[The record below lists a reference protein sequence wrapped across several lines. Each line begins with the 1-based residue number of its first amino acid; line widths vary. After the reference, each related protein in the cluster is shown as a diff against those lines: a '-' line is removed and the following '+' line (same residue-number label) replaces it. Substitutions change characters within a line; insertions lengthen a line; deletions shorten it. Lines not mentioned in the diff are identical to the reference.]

1 MGATRSGRRR
11 LTKFWPVGRAK
22 IGQIGKTSTISPA
35 GEELNV
41 KIVVVKFTDP
51 RDEESIKSVSCVH
64 VSTAVKRLR

>member
-22 IGQIGKTSTISPA
+22 IGQIDKTSTISPA

-41 KIVVVKFTDP
+41 KIVVLVVFMSPP
-51 RDEESIKSVSCVH
+51 RSNV
-64 VSTAVKRLR
+64 